1 MLLLLVVVMGLLD
14 AAYQQPVKYNLAVA
28 REVLKHVYTA
38 ERLQPPTSLSSVLGT
53 YATLWGRARSVGY
66 WREVVKSGEWAR
78 LGVYAVEA
86 YGIFKVPSLLLF
98 SNAGRN

>member
-1 MLLLLVVVMGLLD
+1 MFD
-14 AAYQQPVKYNLAVA
+14 AAYRQPVKYSLSVA

-38 ERLQPPTSLSSVLGT
+38 KRLQPPTSFSSVLGT

-66 WREVVKSGEWAR
+66 WHEIVKRGEWAR
-78 LGVYAVEA
+78 LGLYAVET

-98 SNAGRN
+98 SQMEGH